1 MIQKHCFWKPFFY
14 LCKKSKATFML
25 PLNIQNETSRLRAV
39 VLGTAV
45 NNGPTP
51 TAEEAYDP
59 KSLEHILAG
68 TYPVEADMINEMEAF
83 NQVFKKYDVEVF
95 RPDVIPNYNQIF
107 SRDIGFVIDDVFIK
121 ANILPDR
128 EKELDAIQYVID
140 HIDPKKVVRPP
151 EEVHIEGGDVML
163 WNDMNQTTNS
173 ILMIRPVAFRMNEQ
187 TAVNNYYQKVLENT
201 TPSTVNAK
209 AQNEFDA
216 FVEKLRKVGVNVIV
230 VEDTLDPDT
239 PDSIFPNNWISFHEN
254 GDVTLYPMFA
264 ENRRAERREDILD
277 ILEDKGFAIHEIMD
291 YTSAE
296 EDGFF
301 LEGTGSIVL
310 DRDNGK
316 AYCALSPRADEELF
330 IEFCED
336 FDLAPVIFEAYQTVN
351 GERKHMYHT
360 NVMMCIAETFA
371 VVCADCIDD
380 KQERKMVL
388 DNLKADGKDIILVTE
403 DQVNNF
409 AGNMLQV
416 KGKDDKRYLVM
427 SNSAYQSLTKA
438 QIHKIEE
445 HCEILHANLDT
456 IEACGGGSARCMMAE
471 VFLPVFMIYS

>member
-1 MIQKHCFWKPFFY
+1 
-14 LCKKSKATFML
+14 
-25 PLNIQNETSRLRAV
+25 
-39 VLGTAV
+39 
-45 NNGPTP
+45 
-51 TAEEAYDP
+51 
-59 KSLEHILAG
+59 
-68 TYPVEADMINEMEAF
+68 
-83 NQVFKKYDVEVF
+83 
-95 RPDVIPNYNQIF
+95 
-107 SRDIGFVIDDVFIK
+107 
-121 ANILPDR
+121 
-128 EKELDAIQYVID
+128 
-140 HIDPKKVVRPP
+140 
-151 EEVHIEGGDVML
+151 
-163 WNDMNQTTNS
+163 MNQTTNS

-187 TAVNNYYQKVLENT
+187 TAVNNYYQKVLDNT
-201 TPSTVNAK
+201 TPATVNAK
-209 AQNEFDA
+209 AQQEFDV
-216 FVEKLRKVGVNVIV
+216 FVEKLQKVGVNVIV
-230 VEDTLDPDT
+230 VDDTLDPDT

-277 ILEDKGFAIHEIMD
+277 ILEDNGFVINEIMD

-310 DRDNGK
+310 DRDNSK

-336 FDLAPVIFEAYQTVN
+336 FDVAPVIFEAYQTVN

-371 VVCADCIDD
+371 VICADCIDD

-438 QIHKIEE
+438 QIHKIEQ

-471 VFLPVFMIYS
+471 IFLPIK